1 METGFLTRTDILRL
15 FLFKLHLRIHTT
27 RSRYMNDFI
36 FQWIIK

>member
-15 FLFKLHLRIHTT
+15 FLFKLHLRIQTT

-36 FQWIIK
+36 FQ